1 MQPDPPPD
9 PPPPAAAPTHRS
21 DSFSSLGTAAPPPP
35 STTPGGGGGAREASW
50 RAEEA
55 LLKHQLR
62 AAKAEILS
70 LQSKLGIKSNAAPF
84 NSTSPRKVS
93 LPSSTGA
100 AAAPS
105 EQHSPRPTRKASS
118 GDLSASCSLSPGR
131 VSATPEPG
139 QGASPRSP
147 SSSPRTPLHH
157 LEGAGPVAMNRALLS
172 DDAAGGGNALETLN
186 VPSTSAPDCG
196 APPASLPPSPSR
208 SNGHLD
214 PSSASTSPAAL
225 RPDGLPSVAAASP
238 RLSSSSENP
247 FFGSGAARERLS
259 KSAASAQSGS
269 GRVISAL
276 QSDLLQARTAL
287 EATRGQLRLSQR
299 AVDFLGRQNEDL
311 KETKDRLTTEID
323 SLHRQ
328 FTRKE
333 RLQEEALGRARVA
346 EAALAA
352 LREEHRSTVGGQR
365 ARMKEIEEAAR
376 RAGEAKAKA
385 ESEYTSLR
393 EGMKSMSEGWR
404 ADLKWLRSDLAK
416 SEKDLDAKSSSLSK
430 ALSTRSSLH
439 STVRATLATLEYS
452 QSEFIKSY
460 TASTASALKQLQGL
474 SARNDHDSRT
484 AERLA
489 GEFTRLR
496 RNIQSAEA
504 DAEAVG

>member
-9 PPPPAAAPTHRS
+9 PPPPVAAPTHRS
-21 DSFSSLGTAAPPPP
+21 DSFSSFGIAAPPPP

-105 EQHSPRPTRKASS
+105 EQHSPRPTRQASS
-118 GDLSASCSLSPGR
+118 GDLSASCPLSPR
-131 VSATPEPG
+131 HVSATPEPG

-147 SSSPRTPLHH
+147 SSSPRTPLHP

-196 APPASLPPSPSR
+196 APPASLPPSPAR

-214 PSSASTSPAAL
+214 PSSASTSPTAL
-225 RPDGLPSVAAASP
+225 RPDGLPSAPAASP

-299 AVDFLGRQNEDL
+299 AVDFLGRQN
-311 KETKDRLTTEID
+311 
-323 SLHRQ
+323 
-328 FTRKE
+328 
-333 RLQEEALGRARVA
+333 
-346 EAALAA
+346 
-352 LREEHRSTVGGQR
+352 
-365 ARMKEIEEAAR
+365 
-376 RAGEAKAKA
+376 
-385 ESEYTSLR
+385 
-393 EGMKSMSEGWR
+393 
-404 ADLKWLRSDLAK
+404 
-416 SEKDLDAKSSSLSK
+416 
-430 ALSTRSSLH
+430 
-439 STVRATLATLEYS
+439 
-452 QSEFIKSY
+452 
-460 TASTASALKQLQGL
+460 
-474 SARNDHDSRT
+474 
-484 AERLA
+484 
-489 GEFTRLR
+489 
-496 RNIQSAEA
+496 
-504 DAEAVG
+504 

>member
-9 PPPPAAAPTHRS
+9 PPPPAAALAHRS
-21 DSFSSLGTAAPPPP
+21 DSFSSLASAPPRPP
-35 STTPGGGGGAREASW
+35 SRADPKPPTTPGAAGGAREASW

-93 LPSSTGA
+93 LSMPTGA
-100 AAAPS
+100 PAAAS
-105 EQHSPRPTRKASS
+105 EQLPPLPTRKPSS
-118 GDLSASCSLSPGR
+118 GDLSASFSPSPR
-131 VSATPEPG
+131 RASATPEPG
-139 QGASPRSP
+139 PNT
-147 SSSPRTPLHH
+147 SPRTPLHH

-172 DDAAGGGNALETLN
+172 DDAGAGGNALETLH
-186 VPSTSAPDCG
+186 VPSASTADRG
-196 APPASLPPSPSR
+196 APPPSLPPSPSP
-208 SNGHLD
+208 SNGHSHL
-214 PSSASTSPAAL
+214 SSASTSPTAL
-225 RPDGLPSVAAASP
+225 RPNGLPSASP
-238 RLSSSSENP
+238 RPSSSSENP

-269 GRVISAL
+269 GKVISGL

-352 LREEHRSTVGGQR
+352 LREEHRSTVGGQK
-365 ARMKEIEEAAR
+365 ARMKELEEAAR
-376 RAGEAKAKA
+376 RAGEAKARA

-404 ADLKWLRSDLAK
+404 ADLNWLKSDLSK
-416 SEKDLDAKSSSLSK
+416 SEKDLEAKSSS
-430 ALSTRSSLH
+430 
-439 STVRATLATLEYS
+439 
-452 QSEFIKSY
+452 
-460 TASTASALKQLQGL
+460 
-474 SARNDHDSRT
+474 
-484 AERLA
+484 
-489 GEFTRLR
+489 
-496 RNIQSAEA
+496 
-504 DAEAVG
+504 